1 MKIAIIGG
9 GRMGGA
15 LVRGILASELTDPGK
30 IHLSSST
37 PESTR
42 RSADQLGVVP
52 AASNADAVSFADVVF
67 LCVKPVRALE
77 VTASVATELRGK
89 LLISIVAGIRAGD
102 ILRASEG
109 SARVIRSMPNTA
121 VRLRK
126 GITAI
131 APDPSSTPGDLE
143 TASAIFSSV
152 GSAVTVREA
161 DLDTVT
167 AVSGSGPAF
176 ALLMLE
182 ALAQGGVEGG
192 LDPETSKLLASGALA
207 AAAAL
212 VSETGET
219 PLALRAEITSPG
231 GTTAAGLGVLEESGF
246 PKIVAGAVNAARKR
260 SIELASPSQRSPGA

>member
-1 MKIAIIGG
+1 
-9 GRMGGA
+9 MGAA
-15 LVRGILASELTDPGK
+15 LVRGILSSGLTEPGR
-30 IHLSSST
+30 INLSSST
-37 PESTR
+37 PESAR
-42 RSADQLGVVP
+42 RSAEQLGVVP
-52 AASNADAVSFADVVF
+52 ASSNADAVSKADVVF
-67 LCVKPVRALE
+67 LCVKPLRALE
-77 VTASVATELRGK
+77 VTSSVAAELSGK

-102 ILRASEG
+102 ILRASGG
-109 SARVIRSMPNTA
+109 SARIIRSMPNTA
-121 VRLRK
+121 VRIRK
-126 GITAI
+126 GITAV
-131 APDPSSTPGDLE
+131 APDASATPKDLE
-143 TASAIFSSV
+143 TACSIFSSV
-152 GSAVTVREA
+152 GTAVKVREA

-192 LDPETSKLLASGALA
+192 LDPETSRILALGALA

-246 PKIVAGAVNAARKR
+246 PNIVVRAVSAAGKR
-260 SIELASPSQRSPGA
+260 SAELAASTPATPKA